1 MGRRVHRRWTQ
12 LRPGLEPRARR
23 PRSRAARRP
32 RRDREELRADPPAEP
47 DRAGSRPA
55 ALQGRGGLRP
65 RRGGPDLA
73 DLGAACDR
81 GGRRRARRGDPG
93 GRNSH
98 SHARLPPSRAG
109 DRGRRRAHPLPPRA
123 AAGRRLNA
131 TASVVLVHGAG
142 SGPWVFAG
150 WENAFPGR
158 AVATVDLHTGLE
170 IGRASMLDYAD
181 AVVAAAARTAAPAAL
196 VGWSMGGLAVLMA
209 ADRVQPSCLVLLE
222 SSPPGET
229 QGFATAGPEIE
240 GTFDPEAVYGA
251 FPVGVGSRH
260 ESLRARAERKHGIS
274 VPDVSCPT
282 LVVTSREFEGERGD
296 PVARLY
302 GAERLHFP

>member
-1 MGRRVHRRWTQ
+1 
-12 LRPGLEPRARR
+12 
-23 PRSRAARRP
+23 
-32 RRDREELRADPPAEP
+32 
-47 DRAGSRPA
+47 
-55 ALQGRGGLRP
+55 
-65 RRGGPDLA
+65 
-73 DLGAACDR
+73 
-81 GGRRRARRGDPG
+81 
-93 GRNSH
+93 
-98 SHARLPPSRAG
+98 
-109 DRGRRRAHPLPPRA
+109 
-123 AAGRRLNA
+123 
-131 TASVVLVHGAG
+131 
-142 SGPWVFAG
+142 
-150 WENAFPGR
+150 
-158 AVATVDLHTGLE
+158 
-170 IGRASMLDYAD
+170 MLDYAD

-274 VPDVSCPT
+274 VPHVSCPT

-302 GAERLHFP
+302 GAERLHFPDLDHWGLVLDPRVPPPVAAYLSRLRSSEPERTGSA